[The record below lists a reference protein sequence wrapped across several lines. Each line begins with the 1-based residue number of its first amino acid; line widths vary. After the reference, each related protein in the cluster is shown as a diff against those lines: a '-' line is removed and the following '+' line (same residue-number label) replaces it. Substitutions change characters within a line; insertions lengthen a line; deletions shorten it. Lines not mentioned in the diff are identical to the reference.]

1 MRTNQLIIAL
11 FQRFCWMDEGLQA
24 RLHDRGWPDVS
35 RPQSMVMTNIVSGIV
50 RPSDIARNLGVSR
63 QAIHSTINQMV
74 KLGIVQ
80 LETDP
85 DDRRHMILSL
95 TETGARM
102 RQDAQRAMDT
112 LTAQIADALGQDR
125 FDALLAALESDWGD
139 NIERAP
145 APAARKPA
153 QG

>member
-145 APAARKPA
+145 GPAKKARA
-153 QG
+153 

>member
-11 FQRFCWMDEGLQA
+11 FQRFCWLDEGLQA
-24 RLHDRGWPDVS
+24 RLHDHGWPDVN

-80 LETDP
+80 LEVDP
-85 DDRRHMILSL
+85 ADRRHMIVSL
-95 TETGARM
+95 TGLGTRM
-102 RQDAQRAMDT
+102 RKDAQRSMDA
-112 LTAQIADALGQDR
+112 LTAQIAARLGQDK
-125 FDALLAALESDWGD
+125 FDALLAALEADWGD
-139 NIERAP
+139 NIVRDVP
-145 APAARKPA
+145 ASRRRS
-153 QG
+153 G